1 MRRQCLLMARN
12 NRTPVD
18 YWLSLSLRS
27 LCDWIRDSNMLIQEE
42 NDRISKGR

>member
-27 LCDWIRDSNMLIQEE
+27 LSEWIRDSNDLIHEE
-42 NDRISKGR
+42 NERMRRR